1 LEGGLNS
8 DRRLK
13 DSNREKRIYAFRTIV
28 ASLFV
33 LSLTGGLVFRLY
45 YLQITNHDHFQTLSD
60 KNRMQLQSI
69 APNRG
74 LILDRNGILLAD
86 NQPIF
91 SVAIIP
97 ENSASIDETIASI
110 TKIVAISDDQIKRF
124 KKRLKR
130 ARRPFQPVILK
141 SKLTEKEIAML
152 EVRRHELTGVKV
164 LAELA
169 RHYPMAKDTAHSIGY
184 VGRINEK
191 ELSKVDEQNYS
202 ATNYIGKLGIEK
214 FYEDELHGV
223 VGFQTVETNASNRI
237 LRVLDRSDP
246 IPGRNLTLHMDAQLQ
261 NRAIELLGSR
271 RGAVVA
277 IEPESG
283 GILTLVSTPSFD
295 PNAFVT
301 GIDYKS
307 YGELRDSLDLPLF
320 NRALRGQYP
329 PGSTIKQI
337 VGLGG
342 LDSNSVTREYNIWDI
357 GWYQLKNDERIYRDW
372 KREGHGRVDLK
383 AAIAQ
388 SCDTYFY
395 DMAFK
400 MGVDEMSKYLGAFG
414 FGRNTALDISEARSG
429 ILPTREWKRAVK
441 GRPWY
446 PGDSL
451 NLGIGQGFMLA
462 TPLQLATATA
472 FLANRGEWVAPRFL
486 KSISLRSGESSLDV
500 RRRDVDVPDLQLR
513 RESDLDYIIDS
524 MVEVMHGKHG
534 TARGSGRNA
543 SYRMAGKTGT
553 AQVVGIAQG
562 EEYDAEALK
571 ERHRD
576 HALFVGFAPVDKPK
590 IAVAV
595 IVENGGGGSSA
606 AAPLARAMFD
616 EWLISL
622 GHLNSTEA
630 IKP

>member
-1 LEGGLNS
+1 MKS

-28 ASLFV
+28 ASIFV
-33 LSLTGGLVFRLY
+33 LSLTGGLIFRMY
-45 YLQITNHDHFQTLSD
+45 YLQITNHTHFQTLSD

-74 LILDRNGILLAD
+74 LIYDRNGILLAD
-86 NQPIF
+86 NRPIF
-91 SVAIIP
+91 SVAITP
-97 ENSASIDETIASI
+97 EDSASIDESIASI
-110 TKIVAISDDQIKRF
+110 AQVISISDDHVRRF

-130 ARRPFQPVILK
+130 ARRPFHPVILK

-152 EVRRHELTGVKV
+152 EVRRHELKGVKV

-191 ELSKVDEQNYS
+191 ELKKVDEQNYS
-202 ATNYIGKLGIEK
+202 ATNYIGKLGVEK
-214 FYEDELHGV
+214 FYESELHGQ
-223 VGFQTVETNASNRI
+223 VGFQTVETNASNRV

-246 IPGRNLTLHMDAQLQ
+246 VPGRNLTLHMDAQLQ
-261 NRAIELLGSR
+261 NRAVELLGSN

-277 IEPESG
+277 IEPETG
-283 GILTLVSTPSFD
+283 GILAMVSTPSFD

-320 NRALRGQYP
+320 NRALKGQYP
-329 PGSTIKQI
+329 PGSTIKPM

-342 LDSNSVTREYNIWDI
+342 LDTNTTTREFSIWDE
-357 GWYQLKNDERIYRDW
+357 GRYQLQNDERIYRDW
-372 KREGHGRVDLK
+372 KREGHGRINLRS
-383 AAIAQ
+383 AIAQ

-395 DMAFK
+395 DLAFK
-400 MGVDEMSKYLGAFG
+400 MGVDQMSKYLGYFG
-414 FGRNTALDISEARSG
+414 FGSNTALDISEARSG
-429 ILPTREWKRAVK
+429 ILPTREWKKALK
-441 GRPWY
+441 GRSWY

-472 FLANRGEWVAPRFL
+472 FLANRGRWVAPTLLR
-486 KSISLRSGESSLDV
+486 SISLRKGESEYSA
-500 RRRDVDVPDLQLR
+500 RRREVEMPDLDLSR
-513 RESDLDYIIDS
+513 PEDLDYIIES
-524 MVEVMHGKHG
+524 MADVMHGRHG

-543 SYRMAGKTGT
+543 SYKMAGKTGT

-562 EEYDAEALK
+562 EKYDAEALI

-576 HALFVGFAPVDKPK
+576 HALFVGFAPLDEPQ

-606 AAPLARAMFD
+606 AAPVARAMFD

-622 GHLNSTEA
+622 GHIASSNPDTPKE
-630 IKP
+630 